1 MRAGFGLVAI
11 LVTLGVIIMIMHTY
25 TLPAAKQAIQTRKKV
40 EEQFSM
46 NTPEGMADA
55 QASIVLDDATKGSR
69 FNGLQVTS
77 VVTGGPINKVFDLMA
92 GDQIVAIGGPKLRDP
107 PYNDP
112 EMARAMLYE
121 AKLRQQPL
129 TVIRNGEEI
138 ELVAH

>member
-25 TLPAAKQAIQTRKKV
+25 TLPAAKQAIQTKKKV

-55 QASIVLDDATKGSR
+55 QASIVLDDATRGSR

-77 VVTGGPINKVFDLMA
+77 VVTGGPMNKVFGLIA
-92 GDQIVAIGGPKLRDP
+92 GDQIVAIGGQKLRDP

-138 ELVAH
+138 QLIAH

>member
-11 LVTLGVIIMIMHTY
+11 LVTLGVIIMIMHAY
-25 TLPAAKQAIQTRKKV
+25 TLPAAQQAVQTKKKV
-40 EEQFSM
+40 EEQFGM

-55 QASIVLDDATKGSR
+55 QASIVLDDATRGSR

-77 VVTGGPINKVFDLMA
+77 VVTGGPMNKTFGLLA
-92 GDQIVAIGGPKLRDP
+92 GDEIVAIGGQRLRDA

-129 TVIRNGEEI
+129 TVMRNGQEI
-138 ELVAH
+138 QLVAR

>member
-77 VVTGGPINKVFDLMA
+77 VVTGGPMNKVFGLLA
-92 GDQIVAIGGPKLRDP
+92 GDQIVAIGGQKLRDP

-129 TVIRNGEEI
+129 TVVRNGQEI
-138 ELVAH
+138 QLVAQ

>member
-11 LVTLGVIIMIMHTY
+11 LVTLGVIIWFMHVY
-25 TLPAAKQAIQTRKKV
+25 ELPAIKQAVQTKKKV

-77 VVTGGPINKVFDLMA
+77 VVTGGPMNKVFGLMA
-92 GDQIVAIGGPKLRDP
+92 GDQIVAIGGQKLRDP

-112 EMARAMLYE
+112 EMACAMLYE

>member
-25 TLPAAKQAIQTRKKV
+25 TLPAAKQAIQTKKKV

-55 QASIVLDDATKGSR
+55 QASIVLDDATRGNK
-69 FNGLQVTS
+69 FTGLQVTS
-77 VVTGGPINKVFDLMA
+77 VITGGPMNKVFGLVA
-92 GDQIVAIGGPKLRDP
+92 GDQIVAIGGQRLRDA

-112 EMARAMLYE
+112 ELARAMLYE

-129 TVIRNGEEI
+129 TVVRNGEEI
-138 ELVAH
+138 QLVAH